1 MEEGG
6 SHSSAANS
14 TVTSTNNS
22 TSSKK
27 YYETDLDLTIKVPKK
42 STVGGDQTSTVSS
55 QHSEKKRCGGTENG
69 SRVINI
75 SVTKSESLNYV
86 SQQNE
91 ANGNV
96 INKENSTVDDT
107 CKHNLLMDKQN
118 FNSNSL
124 WNCLK
129 NCDLTICSF
138 IYFLFAERL
147 SEENFRTFP
156 SLTELN
162 INFKSI
168 TGQKILQG
176 LNSNSTDTL
185 VEVNMRDSELN
196 KTEVNFV

>member
-6 SHSSAANS
+6 SHSSPANS
-14 TVTSTNNS
+14 TVTSANS

-42 STVGGDQTSTVSS
+42 SLGSDQASTIS
-55 QHSEKKRCGGTENG
+55 QHSEKKRSGGNETSNG

-96 INKENSTVDDT
+96 INKENSADDT
-107 CKHNLLMDKQN
+107 CKHSLLLDKQN
-118 FNSNSL
+118 FN
-124 WNCLK
+124 K
-129 NCDLTICSF
+129 
-138 IYFLFAERL
+138 RL

-196 KTEVNFV
+196 KTEVNYV